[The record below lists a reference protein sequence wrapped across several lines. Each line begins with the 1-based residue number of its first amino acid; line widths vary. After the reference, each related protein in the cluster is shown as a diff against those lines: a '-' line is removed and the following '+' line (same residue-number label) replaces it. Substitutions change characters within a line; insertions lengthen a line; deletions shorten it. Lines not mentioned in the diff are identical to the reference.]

1 MKTFFF
7 LEKNYLLQP
16 ASTEFK
22 SGSEFE
28 SGDGIGVK
36 AQVQID
42 FILPF

>member
-22 SGSEFE
+22 SG
-28 SGDGIGVK
+28 DGICVK
-36 AQVQID
+36 AQVKID
-42 FILPF
+42 FIFPF